1 MTWTTPRT
9 WVTAELITASIMN
22 THVRDNLLHLRGY
35 GEHSCVAFHNATQN
49 VTAGNTDALNL
60 NSEDYDTSTMHDTVT
75 ANNQITV
82 PVTGKYICVGSSFA
96 ANNNNGGCE
105 LQLRVNGTAVR
116 RSQATSESAD
126 FGDRTLHVF
135 GYLSLTAGDDV
146 DLAGLAG
153 ANDVAFGS
161 ATAAMAT
168 RLEVVGPFPNP

>member
-1 MTWTTPRT
+1 MTWTTPHT
-9 WVTAELITASIMN
+9 FVTGELVTASLLN

-35 GEHSCVAFHNATQN
+35 AEHACSAYHNASQN
-49 VTAGNTDALNL
+49 VTAGNTNALTL
-60 NSEDYDTSTMHDTVT
+60 NSEDYDTSAMHDTVT

-82 PVTGKYICVGSSFA
+82 PVTGKWLCVGSSFA

-126 FGDRTLHVF
+126 FGDMTLHVY
-135 GYLSLTAGDDV
+135 GILSLTAGDDV

-161 ATAAMAT
+161 GTAAMAT
-168 RLEVVGPFPNP
+168 RLEVMGPLPNP